1 MHAFVAAFVVFAA
14 AHACGEHSFAP
25 EKNTKKKAANL
36 KPFFPCFFPTFF
48 RWRCNFSDILF

>member
-25 EKNTKKKAANL
+25 EKNTKKKSSEPQTL
-36 KPFFPCFFPTFF
+36 FSLLFSHFFPLALQFF
-48 RWRCNFSDILF
+48 